1 MASKKLD
8 KVTAQFILSEEQTL
22 LAKQRTMLSFIQTGL
37 AFIGIGLVVAKFFG
51 ELIFQFIGSVLI
63 LIGFYEVARAYKK
76 MSEYNRRLERVKNLI
91 KKNSICEIEYKD
103 AL

>member
-37 AFIGIGLVVAKFFG
+37 AFIGMGLVVAKFFG
-51 ELIFQFIGSVLI
+51 VAIFQFIGSILI

-76 MSEYNRRLERVKNLI
+76 MSEYNRRLDRVKDII
-91 KKNSICEIEYKD
+91 KKSKIGELEYQGCI
-103 AL
+103 